1 MHSVMLAPLRAG
13 PHDAGT
19 LATALLPLV
28 SRTLILLPKA
38 QREGARAAKRDTR
51 VAAHGPSLNQA
62 MTRTMLITT
71 AVMICWR
78 WVRTRPR

>member
-38 QREGARAAKRDTR
+38 QREGGEA
-51 VAAHGPSLNQA
+51 
-62 MTRTMLITT
+62 
-71 AVMICWR
+71 
-78 WVRTRPR
+78 